1 MRSADTRRA
10 AGAACAHPVGP
21 EPAPR
26 RPPDRLAKIVDR
38 PSRTLLADDDV
49 VEVGATGL
57 AVREDGPARFHQP
70 LGLASPASVLR
81 RLGDRHVGL
90 GRRVAESVTPLHVPV
105 GTGEEVLDLLPRR
118 ELALV
123 ILERPDHGLAPCG
136 RDVRVLRERPDARDQ
151 LGIAAGVERERA
163 GFPRAL
169 AAAASG
175 KPGAARVSP
184 VSAGAHLVREWNGRI
199 YRVEVL
205 DGGYCFDGK
214 TYPSLTAIARRITGA
229 NWSGPR
235 FFGLTR
241 RRA

>member
-1 MRSADTRRA
+1 MTDTRVVA
-10 AGAACAHPVGP
+10 A
-21 EPAPR
+21 E
-26 RPPDRLAKIVDR
+26 L
-38 PSRTLLADDDV
+38 
-49 VEVGATGL
+49 EGL
-57 AVREDGPARFHQP
+57 D
-70 LGLASPASVLR
+70 
-81 RLGDRHVGL
+81 
-90 GRRVAESVTPLHVPV
+90 
-105 GTGEEVLDLLPRR
+105 
-118 ELALV
+118 
-123 ILERPDHGLAPCG
+123 
-136 RDVRVLRERPDARDQ
+136 
-151 LGIAAGVERERA
+151 RA
-163 GFPRAL
+163 GLKRAWEQTFGSAPPRAL